1 MVDKTDILDFDKK
14 YGFTQTPNILVANM
28 AKLRISG
35 NEFVILTI
43 IRMFAHQ
50 KDNSFPSIRT
60 LKKISGMAIS
70 TIERLL
76 SGLEKKGYLIIVRK
90 SNSKNLYSF
99 KPLNELLEKIM
110 FVEHNKSRDLNRG
123 VSILD
128 TGVSILDT
136 GVSILDT
143 EEEEYKNKNKITHT
157 SSNSS
162 NMVKGV
168 CEDEIQKIQKL
179 KTFKNSDTGFIKNLI
194 KKNGKEAIIAAEYIN
209 ETFSGQAIRNTAG
222 LLIKTLERGF
232 YSELPAGNNISS
244 IKADIERLNEKYK
257 GFSIFKGEKL
267 KEILNIGGRIAFHTD
282 NCLREIIHTPAKSY
296 NEFEKYL
303 RKKQEANNTS

>member
-60 LKKISGMAIS
+60 LKKISGMSIS

-128 TGVSILDT
+128 TPVSILDT

-143 EEEEYKNKNKITHT
+143 EEEEEEEEYKNKITHT

-168 CEDEIQKIQKL
+168 CEDEIQKIQKS
-179 KTFKNSDTGFIKNLI
+179 KTFQNSDTGLIKNLI

-209 ETFSGQAIRNTAG
+209 KTFSGQAQAVRNPIG
-222 LLIKTLERGF
+222 LLISTLERGT
-232 YSELPAGNNISS
+232 YSELPAAKINNLNLEIG
-244 IKADIERLNEKYK
+244 RLNAEYK
-257 GFSIFKGEKL
+257 GFTIFRNEKI
-267 KEILNIGGRIAFHTD
+267 KEFLNIGGRIAFNTD
-282 NCLREIIHTPAKSY
+282 NCLREIIYTPAKSCE
-296 NEFEKYL
+296 EFKNYL
-303 RKKQEANNTS
+303 QKINSS

>member
-14 YGFTQTPNILVANM
+14 YGFTQTPNILVVNM

-50 KDNSFPSIRT
+50 KNNSFPSIRT
-60 LKKISGMAIS
+60 LKKISGMSIS

-136 GVSILDT
+136 

-168 CEDEIQKIQKL
+168 CKNEIEKIKKT
-179 KTFKNSDTGFIKNLI
+179 KTFQNSDTGLI
-194 KKNGKEAIIAAEYIN
+194 ENIIRKNGKETGIAAEYI
-209 ETFSGQAIRNTAG
+209 EKAFSGQAVRNPLG
-222 LLIKTLERGF
+222 LLIKTLERGT
-232 YSELPAGNNISS
+232 YSELPPEKINN
-244 IKADIERLNEKYK
+244 LNSEIGKLNAEYK
-257 GFSIFKGEKL
+257 GFTIFRNEKI
-267 KEILNIGGRIAFHTD
+267 KEFLNIGGRIAFNTD
-282 NCLREIIHTPAKSY
+282 NCLREIIYTPAKSCE
-296 NEFEKYL
+296 EFKSYL
-303 RKKQEANNTS
+303 QKINSS

>member
-60 LKKISGMAIS
+60 LKKISGMSIS

-143 EEEEYKNKNKITHT
+143 EEEEEEEEYKNKITHT

-168 CEDEIQKIQKL
+168 CEDEIQKIQKS
-179 KTFKNSDTGFIKNLI
+179 KTFQNSDTGLIKNLI

-209 ETFSGQAIRNTAG
+209 KTFSGQAQAVRNPIG
-222 LLIKTLERGF
+222 LLISTLERGT
-232 YSELPAGNNISS
+232 YSELPAAKINNLNLEIG
-244 IKADIERLNEKYK
+244 RLNAEYK
-257 GFSIFKGEKL
+257 GFTIFRNEKI
-267 KEILNIGGRIAFHTD
+267 KEFLNIGGRIAFNTD
-282 NCLREIIHTPAKSY
+282 NCLREIIYTPAKSCE
-296 NEFEKYL
+296 EFKNYL
-303 RKKQEANNTS
+303 QKINSS

>member
-43 IRMFAHQ
+43 IRMFAYQ

-60 LKKISGMAIS
+60 LKKISGMSIS

-110 FVEHNKSRDLNRG
+110 FVEHNKSRDLNTG

-143 EEEEYKNKNKITHT
+143 EEEDKNKNKIY
-157 SSNSS
+157 N
-162 NMVKGV
+162 VP
-168 CEDEIQKIQKL
+168 
-179 KTFKNSDTGFIKNLI
+179 
-194 KKNGKEAIIAAEYIN
+194 IN
-209 ETFSGQAIRNTAG
+209 
-222 LLIKTLERGF
+222 
-232 YSELPAGNNISS
+232 
-244 IKADIERLNEKYK
+244 
-257 GFSIFKGEKL
+257 
-267 KEILNIGGRIAFHTD
+267 
-282 NCLREIIHTPAKSY
+282 
-296 NEFEKYL
+296 
-303 RKKQEANNTS
+303 

>member
-60 LKKISGMAIS
+60 LKKISGMSIS

-136 GVSILDT
+136 EEEE
-143 EEEEYKNKNKITHT
+143 EEEEYKNKITHT

-168 CEDEIQKIQKL
+168 CEDEIQKIQKS
-179 KTFKNSDTGFIKNLI
+179 KTFQNSDTGLIKNLI

-209 ETFSGQAIRNTAG
+209 KTFSGQAQAVRNPIG
-222 LLIKTLERGF
+222 LLISTLERGT
-232 YSELPAGNNISS
+232 YSELPAAKINNLNLEIG
-244 IKADIERLNEKYK
+244 RLNAEYK
-257 GFSIFKGEKL
+257 GFTIFRNEKI
-267 KEILNIGGRIAFHTD
+267 KEFLNIGGRIAFNTD
-282 NCLREIIHTPAKSY
+282 NCLREIIYTPAKSCE
-296 NEFEKYL
+296 EFKNYL
-303 RKKQEANNTS
+303 QKINSS